1 MTCHAAM
8 AGAERTNVWGTEVA
22 AICQAAISGEG
33 RLRIWGTV
41 VAAAAEAAAMGAGR
55 WDHLVGDGGLWRLVD
70 EGGHGIPGREN
81 GGGTD

>member
-1 MTCHAAM
+1 M

-41 VAAAAEAAAMGAGR
+41 VAAAAEAAAMGAGC
-55 WDHLVGDGGLWRLVD
+55 WDHFVGDGGLWRLVD
-70 EGGHGIPGREN
+70 EVGHGIPGREN
-81 GGGTD
+81 GGWTD